1 MSMHYLNGQETA
13 LVKLGFMGLSPDGLK
28 HIGLRAAGG
37 AAAGAGAGAIAGGE
51 GNRMSGALAGGALGG
66 LSAGGLSAG
75 NKLMGRAKAQQ
86 ALGSMGNASSGS
98 ALARRPAG
106 VARQTYNADIEQ
118 VLRQMQQVEHGIT
131 PAGRPG
137 TMLGGAVAG
146 ALPGMVGG
154 RMQRDE

>member
-98 ALARRPAG
+98 ALARRSAG
-106 VARQTYNADIEQ
+106 AAPHNTADIEQ